1 MTERSEINP
10 SKGLNEQRLGTLES
24 LFYGNA
30 SARLLDFFTTHR
42 ELDFSETDIAKIA
55 GVSIRTT
62 FREIPKF
69 EQLGLIRFMRKVGR
83 AKMYK
88 LDPYS
93 EVSKSL
99 QQLVYDISTKRID
112 NGLQNNDLQ
121 QKKFVKHGDEME
133 VMESD
138 QQNLM

>member
-1 MTERSEINP
+1 MNTTQSSPEEIRSQP
-10 SKGLNEQRLGTLES
+10 GPLEF

-30 SARLLDFFTTHR
+30 SAKLLDFFSIR
-42 ELDFSETDIAKIA
+42 KEFDYSETDIAKHA

-62 FREIPKF
+62 FRELPKF
-69 EQLGLIRFMRKVGR
+69 EKLGLVRFTRRVGR

-99 QQLVYDISTKRID
+99 QQLAYDISTKRNDVIT
-112 NGLQNNDLQ
+112 QNNDLE
-121 QKKFVKHGDEME
+121 QKKFVKIGEEME
-133 VMESD
+133 ITESKTA
-138 QQNLM
+138 